1 VNGHAWERNKIT
13 VCAVAC
19 WPTLHLSAFAVLAAA
34 SPEGPSPA
42 EGGAPAVEQVYRACA
57 TNTCPATRRT
67 AGAAQRHVVLAI
79 ASPRRV
85 AVTPGHAWST
95 RGRATTG
102 KGYIR

>member
-42 EGGAPAVEQVYRACA
+42 EGGAPAVEQVYRLRC
-57 TNTCPATRRT
+57 
-67 AGAAQRHVVLAI
+67 
-79 ASPRRV
+79 
-85 AVTPGHAWST
+85 
-95 RGRATTG
+95 
-102 KGYIR
+102 